1 MAAEETV
8 TSQAI
13 PPLVTFGRRIMIC
26 GPSNS
31 GKSTLARSLARAL
44 GVPAV
49 HLDQLRHL
57 ENTDWR
63 QRPDEDFAR
72 LHDAAVAG
80 DGWVMDG
87 NYSKLMPTRLPRATG
102 IILLSDN
109 RVANLGRYV
118 RRTLFEKHRPGN
130 LEGAADSLKWNM
142 VHWIWVASP
151 MALRRYRE
159 DLPKAGLPFMDI
171 RGMRDLNRLYAA
183 WNLTLK

>member
-1 MAAEETV
+1 MQEGTV
-8 TSQAI
+8 TGQTI
-13 PPLVTFGRRIMIC
+13 PPLATFGRRIMIC

-31 GKSTLARSLARAL
+31 GKSTLCVALARQL
-44 GVPAV
+44 RVPPI

-72 LHDAAVAG
+72 LHDTAVAG
-80 DGWVMDG
+80 EGWVMDG

-102 IILLSDN
+102 IILLSDH
-109 RVANLGRYV
+109 RVANLARYV

-151 MALRRYRE
+151 TALRRYRE
-159 DLPKAGLPFMDI
+159 QLPKVGLPFIDI
-171 RGMRDLNRLYAA
+171 HGMTELNRLYAA
-183 WNLTLK
+183 WNLTRG

>member
-1 MAAEETV
+1 MTTEGV
-8 TSQAI
+8 VDKDAI
-13 PPLVTFGRRIMIC
+13 PPLATFGHRIMIC

-31 GKSTLARSLARAL
+31 GKSTLAAALARKL
-44 GVPAV
+44 GVATV

-63 QRPDEDFAR
+63 QRPDEEFAR

-130 LEGAADSLKWNM
+130 LEGATDSLKWNM

-151 MALRRYRE
+151 VALRRYRQQ
-159 DLPKAGLPFMDI
+159 LPQVGLPFLDI
-171 RGMRDLNRLYAA
+171 RGMTDLNRLYSA
-183 WNLTLK
+183 WNLARG